1 VTIGLGE
8 PALVNDEGLAEELGR
23 SLAATGLWQAPHL
36 RSCGADDFA
45 YFTELVPGVM
55 VFYGVGEADGTGP
68 GLHSARFLPD
78 DEHVRG
84 VATAMIAGYFGAQR
98 HLGRRG

>member
-1 VTIGLGE
+1 MTIGLGE

-55 VFYGVGEADGTGP
+55 IF
-68 GLHSARFLPD
+68 
-78 DEHVRG
+78 
-84 VATAMIAGYFGAQR
+84 
-98 HLGRRG
+98 